1 MRTTIRLAIAL
12 GAMLAAS
19 LLPASARGGTLAPL
33 PEKKHVRLATGITM
47 AYFEAGAPAGE
58 TLLFLHGLTDSS
70 RSFQL
75 MIEHLTRLRPD
86 LRLVAVDQ
94 RGHGASSMPAH
105 ERCRSL
111 PEDCFGAAQL
121 AADALALLD
130 GLGVKQAT
138 VVGHSMGSIVAQ
150 ELALTH
156 PERISRI
163 VLLGTSPGGSDNR
176 AVSDFLISGLVE
188 GPWKRALEAK
198 GLKFPEGVYELTP
211 IDADP
216 EAERWMADNWVTEPL
231 ADPAFLAAIVHE
243 TARVKL
249 GTWIGA
255 TRALMKRDNRKRL
268 EGLTVPAFIAWGTQ
282 DTLLPKTPD
291 QDTLL
296 AALDVAAKAGRTRYV
311 WKQYGERPPS
321 ESRPPDDVG
330 HNLPWAVPEGLARD
344 VAAYLKTGA
353 PTPDLFYGAAGG
365 GVATRPGEAVIV
377 RRP

>member
-1 MRTTIRLAIAL
+1 MML
-12 GAMLAAS
+12 LAAR
-19 LLPASARGGTLAPL
+19 SARAAGPAPL
-33 PEKKHVRLATGITM
+33 PEKQQLQLATGITM
-47 AYFEAGAPAGE
+47 AYFEVGEQSGE

-75 MIEHLTRLRPD
+75 MIEDLTQLRPD

-94 RGHGASSMPAH
+94 RGHGASSMPADAG
-105 ERCRSL
+105 CRRA
-111 PEDCFGAAQL
+111 PENCFRATDF

-130 GLGVKQAT
+130 ALAVKHAT
-138 VVGHSMGSIVAQ
+138 IVGHSMGSVVAQ

-156 PERISRI
+156 PERIERL
-163 VLLGTSPGGSDNR
+163 VLLGTTAGGSDNR

-198 GLKFPEGVYELTP
+198 GLRFPEDVYELTP

-216 EAERWMADNWVTEPL
+216 EAERWMAENWVTEPL
-231 ADPAFLAAIVHE
+231 ADPAFLAAIVPE

-255 TRALMKRDNRKRL
+255 TRALLRRDNRKRL
-268 EGLTVPAFIAWGTQ
+268 EGLTVPTFIAWGTQ
-282 DTLLPKTPD
+282 DTLLPRTPD
-291 QDTLL
+291 QDNLL

-311 WKQYGERPPS
+311 WKQYGERPAS
-321 ESRPPDDVG
+321 DSQPPDDVA

-344 VAAYLKTGA
+344 VAAFLKTGA
-353 PTPDLFYGAAGG
+353 PTSDLFYGSPDGG
-365 GVATRPGEAVIV
+365 IATRPGAAVII
-377 RRP
+377 RSP